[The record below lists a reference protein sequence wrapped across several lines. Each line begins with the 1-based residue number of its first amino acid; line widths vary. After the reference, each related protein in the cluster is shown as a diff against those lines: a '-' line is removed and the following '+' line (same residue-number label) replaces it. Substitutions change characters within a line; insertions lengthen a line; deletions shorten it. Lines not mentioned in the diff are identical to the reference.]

1 VKIHQMH
8 FALIPGD
15 AISSHMLEID
25 DRLRAR
31 GLETSIFAG
40 EIAPELADRARHE
53 DEYLAYLRA
62 SDGVL
67 IYHYGLYDSP
77 GVRYFQASRGRK
89 VLIYHNITPAHY
101 FRGWSREMELL
112 CEVGQRTLPALAE
125 CDLALGASEFNRR
138 QLVEAGFD
146 ETRTGVLP
154 IFLAQARFE
163 ALPTNRPL
171 LDQLQRGSTTN
182 FVTVGRV
189 APNKAIE
196 DGIRIFAV
204 YHRAI
209 NPNSRLVIVGSRY
222 LCSYDAAL
230 DALITDLGLGK
241 AVLFTGLVSD
251 ADLKTY
257 YQAADLYLHAS
268 HHEGFCV
275 PLLESMHFGVPILAR
290 KAGAVPETLGDA
302 GVLFTRLGYE
312 EVAEMACL
320 LLDDEVLRARVIAR
334 QRERLADFA
343 PARIEARLWAVLG
356 RLGISP
362 GSTVAGEGD

>member
-1 VKIHQMH
+1 MH

-15 AISSHMLEID
+15 SISNHVIEID
-25 DRLRAR
+25 GRLRAQ
-31 GLETSIFAG
+31 GLESSIFAG
-40 EIAPELADRARHE
+40 KIAPELAGRVHPQS
-53 DEYLAYLRA
+53 EYLAHMYA
-62 SDGVL
+62 SDEVL

-77 GVRYFQASRGRK
+77 GVRYFQASRGLR

-101 FRGWSREMELL
+101 FRGWSREQELL
-112 CEVGQRTLPALAE
+112 CDVGQQTLPALAG
-125 CDLALGASEFNRR
+125 CDLALGVSEFNRR

-146 ETRTGVLP
+146 EAGTGVLP
-154 IFLAQARFE
+154 IFLAEDRFE
-163 ALPTNRPL
+163 TLPTNRPL
-171 LDQLQRGSTTN
+171 LDRLQRGSTTN

-196 DGIRIFAV
+196 DSIRIFAI

-209 NPNSRLVIVGSRY
+209 NPNSRLLVIGSRY
-222 LCSYDAAL
+222 LPTYDAAL
-230 DALITDLGLGK
+230 DALVDDLGLGQ
-241 AVLFTGLVSD
+241 AVTFTGLVSD

-275 PLLESMHFGVPILAR
+275 PLLESMYFDLPILAR
-290 KAGAVPETLGDA
+290 EAGAVPETLSQA
-302 GVLFTRLGYE
+302 GVLFTRPGYE
-312 EVAEMACL
+312 EVAEMAHL
-320 LLDDEVLRARVIAR
+320 LLDDARLRSRVIAR

-343 PARIEARLWAVLG
+343 PAGVEARLWSLLG

-362 GSTVAGEGD
+362 GSPLTGEGG